1 MKKLLLPIFLV
12 LSGCDQSPQPAT
24 IPAPVSSDF
33 GRFTVSQVA
42 SFHDSDAYNDTR
54 KIFLLNDKQTGAEYV
69 GISGVGISEVG
80 SHRSGKSSIQD
91 ER

>member
-1 MKKLLLPIFLV
+1 MKQILFPVFLF
-12 LSGCDQSPQPAT
+12 LSGCDQSPRPAI

-80 SHRSGKSSIQD
+80 SHRVGKVTTQD